1 MNLWIM
7 NIGFSNNS
15 DAFNLNQSIHWQFGY
30 FYTGPGWEITGER
43 WIYEQKFASLF
54 TNFKIKFDP
63 FLPSLYAS
71 FTDAKSP

>member
-54 TNFKIKFDP
+54 NNF
-63 FLPSLYAS
+63 
-71 FTDAKSP
+71 